1 MNLVNLESVS
11 HAYGPKPLLSDLS
24 LGVEAG
30 ERIGVVGRN
39 GGGKTTLLH
48 VIAGDVRP
56 DSGRVTHNRG
66 LRVGFLS
73 QQGTLDPTATV
84 REIVLGGLA
93 EHEWAG
99 DQRVREIL
107 TNLIGDLDLDAKAA
121 DLSGGERRRTGLAQ
135 LLIDD
140 HDLIMLDEPTN
151 HLDIEA
157 IAWLAG
163 HLATRKSAL
172 VVVTHDRWF
181 LDAVSTRTWEVV
193 DGRVERYE
201 GGYAAYVLA
210 KAERARIA
218 QAAEERRQNLMRKEI
233 AWLRRGP
240 PARTSK
246 PKFRID
252 AAQALI
258 ANEPPPR
265 ETVELMRFAA
275 ARLGK
280 TVYDLED
287 VTLHAGGPGSGPL
300 VLDHC
305 TWQFGP
311 GDRVGLIGV
320 NGSGKSSVLRL
331 LADTVKPE
339 SGRMVRGKTVRVA
352 HLSQELGEVDPA
364 RRVLESVEEVRK
376 YLKLGK
382 KEWTASQL
390 LERLGFKG
398 EAQWKVVG
406 DLSGGERR
414 RLQLLRLL
422 MDDPNVLLLDEPT
435 NDLDIETLNELEDLL
450 DGWPGT
456 LILVSH
462 DRYFLE
468 RVTDRSVALLG
479 DGRLSLL
486 PGGVDEYLERR
497 TAGTA
502 VTARL
507 ATADAPTTRIGTAT
521 TSRPATA
528 AAAPTGETVPGESAA
543 GASEQSTIGLSAK
556 EERELRK
563 ELNRLERQLDKLSG
577 QEARLHAAMAEAASD
592 YAKLGSLD
600 AQLRDI
606 ITQKDTIEAEWLEA
620 ADRLGD

>member
-11 HAYGPKPLLSDLS
+11 HAYGPKPLLSDVS

-39 GGGKTTLLH
+39 GGGKTTLLA
-48 VIAGDVRP
+48 VISGEVRP

-66 LRVGFLS
+66 LRIGVLA
-73 QQGTLDPTATV
+73 QQDTLDPGLSV
-84 REIVLGGLA
+84 RETVLGGRA

-99 DQRVREIL
+99 DQGVREIL
-107 TNLIGDLDLDAKAA
+107 ANLIGDLDLESKVSE
-121 DLSGGERRRTGLAQ
+121 LSGGERRRTALAK
-135 LLIDD
+135 LLIDE
-140 HDLIMLDEPTN
+140 HELIMLDEPTN

-246 PKFRID
+246 PKFRVE

-258 ANEPPPR
+258 ANEPPAR
-265 ETVELMRFAA
+265 ESVELVKFAT

-280 TVYDLED
+280 TVYDLEA

-300 VLDHC
+300 VLDGC

-311 GDRVGLIGV
+311 GDRIGLIGV

-331 LADTVKPE
+331 LADTVQPD
-339 SGRMVRGKTVRVA
+339 SGRVVRGRTVRLA
-352 HLSQELGEVDPA
+352 HLSQELAELDPT
-364 RRVLESVEEVRK
+364 RRVLETVEEIRK
-376 YLKLGK
+376 YIQVGK
-382 KEWTASQL
+382 REWTASQL

-468 RVTDRSVALLG
+468 RVADRCVALLG
-479 DGRLSLL
+479 DGRLSML
-486 PGGVDEYLERR
+486 PGGVDEYLDRR
-497 TAGTA
+497 AAGTA
-502 VTARL
+502 LTARL
-507 ATADAPTTRIGTAT
+507 ASAPSGTA
-521 TSRPATA
+521 PAT
-528 AAAPTGETVPGESAA
+528 PPPSETPS
-543 GASEQSTIGLSAK
+543 GLSAK

-563 ELNRLERQLDKLSG
+563 ELSRLERQLDKLAG
-577 QEARLHAAMAEAASD
+577 QEAKLHEQMAEAASD

-600 AQLRDI
+600 AQLKDI
-606 ITQKDTIEAEWLEA
+606 QSQKDTVEAEWLET
-620 ADRLGD
+620 ADRLGE

>member
-11 HAYGPKPLLSDLS
+11 HAYGPKPLLADVS
-24 LGVEAG
+24 LGIEAG

-39 GGGKTTLLH
+39 GGGKTTLLS
-48 VIAGDVRP
+48 VVAGGLKP

-66 LRVGFLS
+66 LRVGLLS
-73 QQGTLDPTATV
+73 QRDDLDPGKTV
-84 REIVLGGLA
+84 HETVLGARA

-99 DQRVREIL
+99 DQTIREIL
-107 TNLIGDLDLDAKAA
+107 ANLIGDLDLESPVG
-121 DLSGGERRRTGLAQ
+121 DLSGGERRRTALAK
-135 LLIDD
+135 LLIDE
-140 HDLIMLDEPTN
+140 HELILLDEPTN

-157 IAWLAG
+157 IAWLAA
-163 HLATRKSAL
+163 HLAQRRSAL
-172 VVVTHDRWF
+172 LVVTHDRWF

-246 PKFRID
+246 PKFRIE

-258 ANEPPPR
+258 ADEPPAR
-265 ETVELMRFAA
+265 ETVELMKFAA

-287 VTLHAGGPGSGPL
+287 VTLHAGGPGMGPL
-300 VLDHC
+300 VLERC
-305 TWQFGP
+305 TYQFGP
-311 GDRVGLIGV
+311 GDRIGLIGV
-320 NGSGKSSVLRL
+320 NGSGKSSLLRL
-331 LADTVKPE
+331 LADQVKPDA
-339 SGRMVRGKTVRVA
+339 GRVVTGRTVRLA
-352 HLSQELGEVDPA
+352 YLSQELAEVDPTL
-364 RRVLESVEEVRK
+364 RVLESVERIRK
-376 YLKLGK
+376 YVQLGK
-382 KEWTASQL
+382 REWTASQL

-406 DLSGGERR
+406 ELSGGERR

-456 LILVSH
+456 LVLVSH

-468 RVTDRSVALLG
+468 RVADRCVALLG

-497 TAGTA
+497 AAGTA
-502 VTARL
+502 VTARV
-507 ATADAPTTRIGTAT
+507 AGAAA
-521 TSRPATA
+521 AA
-528 AAAPTGETVPGESAA
+528 AAAPVEKVEKVEAA
-543 GASEQSTIGLSAK
+543 GLSAK

-577 QEARLHAAMAEAASD
+577 QEDKLHAAMAEAASD
-592 YAKLGSLD
+592 YAKLGELD
-600 AQLRDI
+600 GKLREI
-606 ITQKDTIEAEWLEA
+606 LNEKDAVEAEWLEVA
-620 ADRLGD
+620 ERLGE